1 MALTRRSFT
10 KALAAVGAGTVTQLS
25 APRILR
31 AQGRY
36 PSRQVTYV
44 IPFAPGGESDVTA
57 RMQQSHFSKITGQQL
72 VIQNKPGAGGATAWA
87 QLNGY
92 EADGQ
97 TIMGTIVPHLLLQ
110 PAIKDVGFQPED
122 ITNVS
127 FFHYT
132 PDAILVRADSPH
144 QTLIEL
150 IEAAQQAPGAITLG
164 GSGTNT
170 ANNLAANIIGTLT
183 DARMTYIPFKGSAP
197 AITAL
202 LGGQIAG
209 AMSYTTQGVQAGDQ
223 VRVLAVATDE
233 RHPALPDAPTFRELG
248 VEYVGGA
255 YRGVA
260 VPKGTPDDIQTR
272 LSEIISEIN
281 AVPSFRTQMTE
292 AGYTVT
298 DITST
303 EVPGFIAAK
312 AEEYSPAIARLKA
325 S

>member
-1 MALTRRSFT
+1 MTISRRTFT
-10 KALAAVGAGTVTQLS
+10 KRLLGTSALLAAPG
-25 APRILR
+25 ILR
-31 AQGRY
+31 AQDTY
-36 PSRQVTYV
+36 PIRQVNYV

-57 RMQQSHFSKITGQQL
+57 RMQQAHFESITGQQL

-92 EADGQ
+92 EPDGH
-97 TIMGTIVPHLLLQ
+97 TVMGTIVPHTILQ
-110 PAIKDVGFQPED
+110 PAIKDVGYVTDD
-122 ITNVS
+122 ITNVH

-132 PDAILVRADSPH
+132 PDAVIVRADSKYETLH
-144 QTLIEL
+144 QMLDDATMN
-150 IEAAQQAPGAITLG
+150 PGMITLG

-170 ANNLAANIIGTLT
+170 ANHLALQILGDLT
-183 DARMTYIPFKGSAP
+183 ATAMTYIPFKGSAP

-209 AMSYTTQGVQAGDQ
+209 AISYTTQGVKAGDQ

-248 VEYVGGA
+248 IDYVGGA

-260 VPKGTPDDIQTR
+260 VPKGTPVDVQDR
-272 LSEIISEIN
+272 LSGIIAEIN
-281 AVPSFRTQMTE
+281 AIPSFQQQMSD

-298 DITST
+298 DILRAD
-303 EVPGFIAAK
+303 VPGFIADK
-312 AEEYSPAIARLKA
+312 AQEYAAAISHLK
-325 S
+325 SS